1 MPAWLMAVIALTIA
15 QLTEPIPPPL
25 RVPELVIAG
34 ILSLLGIRSL
44 VKWMGIHFEAESL
57 RDQVLFLLHAASR
70 VGLWFAFAGFF
81 FGFAL
86 VEEMGS
92 LVRWYV
98 FVPLGL
104 AGVQLM
110 TAVFLARSPR
120 PTGEARRD
128 GRPGSPATR
137 GSRGGEPASGE
148 SGPE

>member
-1 MPAWLMAVIALTIA
+1 MPPWLMAVLGPTIA
-15 QLTEPIPPPL
+15 QLTEPTPPTL
-25 RVPELVIAG
+25 RVPELVIG
-34 ILSLLGIRSL
+34 GVLSLLGIRSL

-86 VEEMGS
+86 VEEVGS

-120 PTGEARRD
+120 PTGRE
-128 GRPGSPATR
+128 T
-137 GSRGGEPASGE
+137 
-148 SGPE
+148 

>member
-1 MPAWLMAVIALTIA
+1 MAAWLMAVLGPTIA
-15 QLTEPIPPPL
+15 QLTQPTPPRL
-25 RVPELVIAG
+25 RVPELVIGG

-44 VKWMGIHFEAESL
+44 VKWMRIQFEAESL

-86 VEEMGS
+86 VEEVGS

-120 PTGEARRD
+120 PTGRE
-128 GRPGSPATR
+128 T
-137 GSRGGEPASGE
+137 
-148 SGPE
+148 